1 MGAGVGG
8 VGGKK
13 GYAGRFRWKCYWG
26 CGVEVVC
33 VWGGGGVKGIMIFL
47 GPS

>member
-33 VWGGGGVKGIMIFL
+33 VWGGGVSKE
-47 GPS
+47 